1 MNTTLKEA
9 GKARGRPS
17 ERPPPV
23 RARPPGRARRLRLQL
38 HEVRTLLKL
47 AGPII
52 VSQLGGVAMHTT
64 DTIMVAPLGPEA
76 LAAAGLGNGVHL
88 ALLVTLSGMLMGMTP
103 MVSQAWGAGDRAECR
118 RVAVNGLWLALVLAV
133 PITVISLTGRSLALA
148 LGQAPRVAELAG
160 QFMVALAP
168 GVLPLMLFMALRQ
181 YLDGMGRTRVAMTI
195 MFVGVVVNAIGNR
208 VLIFGV
214 PGWIEPMGV
223 AGSGLATSLV
233 RWSILLVMAG
243 YVAFHPELS
252 PFRGTRLRPVLARIT
267 RIVGIGAPIGA
278 QIGAEVGTFS
288 FAAVMMGW
296 LGPVQLA
303 AHQVVIS
310 IASATFMVSVGA
322 SAAGTIRVGH
332 HLGGGR
338 IRGVHRA
345 AIATYVVSLGFM
357 SLCALVF
364 LLLPRQL
371 VHLYTAD
378 SGIMAYATGLM
389 LMAAL
394 FQVFDGAQ
402 VTGLSVLRGAADT
415 RVPMWI
421 TLVGYW
427 AIGIPVA
434 YWLGFHTA
442 LRHVGIWTGLTV
454 SLAVVALLLLWR
466 VRRVLWD
473 RPLAPVAAITP
484 AALELDLARAE
495 LASESV
501 APVAG
506 D

>member
-1 MNTTLKEA
+1 MTNGA

-17 ERPPPV
+17 ERPPPG
-23 RARPPGRARRLRLQL
+23 RAATPGRARRLRLQL
-38 HEVRTLLKL
+38 HEVRALLRL

-52 VSQLGGVAMHTT
+52 VSQLGGVAMNTT
-64 DTIMVAPLGPEA
+64 DVIMVAPLGA
-76 LAAAGLGNGVHL
+76 KSLAAAGLGSGVHM
-88 ALLVTLSGMLMGMTP
+88 ALLVSMSGMLMGMTP
-103 MVSQAWGAGDRAECR
+103 LVSQAWGAGDRAECR
-118 RVAVNGLWLALVLAV
+118 RLAVQGLWLAVLLSV
-133 PITVISLTGRSLALA
+133 PITLVSLWGRHLALA
-148 LGQAPRVAELAG
+148 LGQEPGVAGLAG
-160 QFMVALAP
+160 SFLVAMAP

-195 MFVGVVVNAIGNR
+195 MFVGVAVNVVGNR

-214 PGWIEPMGV
+214 PGLVRPMGV
-223 AGSGLATSLV
+223 AGSGLSTSLV
-233 RWSILLVMAG
+233 RWSIFLVMAG
-243 YVAFHPELS
+243 YVAWHPELS
-252 PFRGTRLRPVLARIT
+252 PFRGTRLRPHLARIR

-278 QIGAEVGTFS
+278 QIGAEIGTFS

-332 HLGGGR
+332 HLGAR
-338 IRGVHRA
+338 SLRGVHRA
-345 AIATYVVSLGFM
+345 AIAAYLVSLGFM
-357 SLCALVF
+357 SLCALTFLVF
-364 LLLPRQL
+364 PRWL
-371 VHLYTAD
+371 VALYTAD
-378 SGIMAYATGLM
+378 PGITAYAGGLM

-394 FQVFDGAQ
+394 FQVFDGGQ

-427 AIGIPVA
+427 AVGIPVA
-434 YWLGFHTA
+434 YVLGFHSP
-442 LRHVGIWTGLTV
+442 LGHVGIWAGLTV
-454 SLAVVALLLLWR
+454 SLAVVSLLLLWR
-466 VRRVLWD
+466 VRLVLWN
-473 RPLAPVAAITP
+473 RPLSAIP
-484 AALELDLARAE
+484 RASQARAGLDLARAE
-495 LASESV
+495 LAAES
-501 APVAG
+501 ASPVAG

>member
-1 MNTTLKEA
+1 MKRA
-9 GKARGRPS
+9 AKARRRPS
-17 ERPPPV
+17 EILAPA
-23 RARPPGRARRLRLQL
+23 RARPPGRTRRLRLQL
-38 HEVRTLLKL
+38 HEVRALAKL

-52 VSQLGGVAMHTT
+52 VGQLGGVAMHTT

-76 LAAAGLGNGVHL
+76 LAAAGLGNGVAM

-103 MVSQAWGAGDRAECR
+103 LVSQAWGAGDHAECR
-118 RVAVNGLWLALVLAV
+118 RVAVQGLWLGLILAV
-133 PITVISLTGRSLALA
+133 PITLISLMGRTLALA
-148 LGQAPRVAELAG
+148 LGQAPHVAELAG

-208 VLIFGV
+208 ILIFGV
-214 PGWIEPMGV
+214 PGWVEPMGV

-233 RWSILLVMAG
+233 RWAIFLVMAG
-243 YVAFHPELS
+243 YVALHPELS
-252 PFRGTRLRPVLARIT
+252 PFRGMRLRPVVKRMLRILA
-267 RIVGIGAPIGA
+267 IGAPIGA

-310 IASATFMVSVGA
+310 VASATFMVAVGA

-332 HLGGGR
+332 HLGAGS

-345 AIATYVVSLGFM
+345 AIATYLVSLGFM
-357 SLCALVF
+357 SLCALMFLVF
-364 LLLPRQL
+364 PRQL
-371 VHLYTAD
+371 VHLYTGDAR
-378 SGIMAYATGLM
+378 IMSYATGL
-389 LMAAL
+389 LFMAAL

-415 RVPMWI
+415 RAPMWI
-421 TLVGYW
+421 TLAGYW
-427 AIGIPVA
+427 GIGIPVA
-434 YWLGFHTA
+434 YWLGFHTP
-442 LRHVGIWTGLTV
+442 LGHVGIWTGLTL
-454 SLAVVALLLLWR
+454 SLAVVGLLLMAR
-466 VRRVLWD
+466 VRQVLWL
-473 RPLAPVAAITP
+473 RPLAPVAAATL
-484 AALELDLARAE
+484 AVLELDLARRE
-495 LASESV
+495 LAAESV